1 MATNKSDLAWK
12 KFTKLDWWVGGT
24 ALLLVID
31 LAALPWVDV
40 SVGPLSYT
48 RPGTGSPDG
57 FLGIVALLAALAVAI
72 DVVLARLAPS
82 VKVAAVES
90 FGRTKARL
98 AASAG
103 ALALLLLKLLLH
115 PHPSYLGAGCW
126 AALVLGAALVA
137 SSYRSFAAVAG
148 PSSQPATPGT
158 PAGSGPA
165 ND

>member
-1 MATNKSDLAWK
+1 MGTNKSDLAWK

-57 FLGIVALLAALAVAI
+57 FLGILALLAALAVAA

-82 VKVAAVES
+82 VKVTPVEN

-103 ALALLLLKLLLH
+103 ALALLLLKFMLH
-115 PHPSYLGAGCW
+115 LHPSYLGAGCW
-126 AALVLGAALVA
+126 AALVVGVALVA
-137 SSYRSFAAVAG
+137 TSYRSLLAAPSTEAANPGVPTG
-148 PSSQPATPGT
+148 PEPAKE
-158 PAGSGPA
+158 
-165 ND
+165 

>member
-1 MATNKSDLAWK
+1 MGTNKSALDWK
-12 KFTKLDWWVGGT
+12 RFTKLDWWVSGT

-57 FLGIVALLAALAVAI
+57 FLGILALLAALAVAADI
-72 DVVLARLAPS
+72 VLARLAPS
-82 VKVAAVES
+82 VKVTAVEN

-103 ALALLLLKLLLH
+103 ALAFLLLKLVLH
-115 PHPSYLGAGCW
+115 LHPSYLGAGCW
-126 AALVLGAALVA
+126 AALVVGAALVA
-137 SSYRSFAAVAG
+137 ACYRSLAAPSTEVANPGVPAG
-148 PSSQPATPGT
+148 PEPAKE
-158 PAGSGPA
+158 
-165 ND
+165 